1 VNRLKMAV
9 TGTALIC
16 FACGSMSV
24 DQATPMKSTAV
35 SVGVS
40 AGAGARL
47 SPVDHP
53 TVLPQSGSDN
63 IIGIDPAAPKP
74 NHPLPSETIAPQ
86 PVHLWPGPVVGNPCS
101 GNGRIKAA
109 GIMCPMAA
117 P

>member
-1 VNRLKMAV
+1 MAV

>member
-1 VNRLKMAV
+1 M
-9 TGTALIC
+9 C

-24 DQATPMKSTAV
+24 DQAAPAKPTAV

-40 AGAGARL
+40 AGVHM

-53 TVLPQSGSDN
+53 VVLPQSGGEN
-63 IIGIDPAAPKP
+63 FVGVEPGAPKP
-74 NHPLPSETIAPQ
+74 NHPLPSETVAPQ
-86 PVHLWPGPVVGNPCS
+86 PTHLWPGPVVGNPCS

-109 GIMCPMAA
+109 EIMCPMAA